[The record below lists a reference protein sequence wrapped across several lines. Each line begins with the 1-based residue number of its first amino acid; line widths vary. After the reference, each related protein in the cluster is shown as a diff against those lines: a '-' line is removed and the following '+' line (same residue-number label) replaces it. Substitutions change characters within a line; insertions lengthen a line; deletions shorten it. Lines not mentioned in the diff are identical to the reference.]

1 MKKVYLLILLVAF
14 SVSNAMAAIQ
24 LMEPVITDNY
34 IEFVGVN
41 NEGNYRFILNF
52 HSSCSKI

>member
-34 IEFVGVN
+34 IEFVFSTCVLLTK
-41 NEGNYRFILNF
+41 R
-52 HSSCSKI
+52 S